1 MSEYLYSMEE
11 VMKNMPKYDDA
22 ISIVGLLYKYAYDE
36 TKTDKQK
43 IDLIKSYT
51 VGFIKKYYPNSK
63 DILEKWK
70 T

>member
-1 MSEYLYSMEE
+1 MKKYLYTMEE

-22 ISIVGLLYKYAYDE
+22 MSIIRLLYKYSFDE

-51 VGFIKKYYPNSK
+51 VGFIKKHYPDSS
-63 DILEKWK
+63 DVLEKWK